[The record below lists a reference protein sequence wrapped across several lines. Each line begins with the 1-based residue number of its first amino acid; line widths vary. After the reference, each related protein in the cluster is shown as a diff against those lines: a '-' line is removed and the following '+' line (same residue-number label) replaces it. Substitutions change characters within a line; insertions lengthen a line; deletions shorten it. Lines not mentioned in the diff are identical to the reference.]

1 MLQNPCRIRTRRP
14 LLRSTCCLA
23 LLAAVS
29 VSRANSPR
37 PAEET
42 ATSER
47 PSAVAAGAQRLIVH
61 EWGTFTS
68 LQDES
73 GRAIPGINTD
83 EEALP
88 DFVHRLSERLVV
100 PPSQLA
106 PVYYKGVPRVHRD
119 VTMRLETPVI
129 YFHLPRGQTTPLTL
143 DVRVRFRGGWLTEY
157 YPTAQVDAPG
167 VADGRFRFGQITP
180 ATIGS
185 LAWRTLTVGGRGRT
199 FPETDSHVWLA
210 PRHVDAAAVET
221 SEGEGEQYLF
231 YRGVGHLDSPLRV
244 ARSEDGGTLQITEH
258 FQQQVFQRLP
268 ERPQTTLWLAHIRD
282 DGTVAWRSLGTRTL
296 SLEPDRLLATTPAA
310 FEDTAYSRESLG
322 RLRESMHRA
331 LVADGLFADEA
342 RALLSTW
349 EQGYF
354 KSAGLRLFFLLPQEW
369 TDAVLPLDVSVPADV
384 TRTMVGRVEIVT
396 PAQRERLSRIDAG
409 PVSDVTWFYNESDRA
424 NREAAAYKAIWEGK
438 AGLADA
444 RLTVPPDYQEY
455 VDLGRF
461 RNALILDAL
470 RDRPKESGLAKFAR
484 EYGLSYFQPEEAAE

>member
-1 MLQNPCRIRTRRP
+1 MLRNPYRVRTRSP
-14 LLRSTCCLA
+14 FLRGVCCVA

-29 VSRANSPR
+29 VARANSPR
-37 PAEET
+37 SDGET
-42 ATSER
+42 AGGER
-47 PSAVAAGAQRLIVH
+47 RRAVDPAAERLVVH

-68 LQDES
+68 LQDAS

-83 EEALP
+83 DEPLP
-88 DFVHRLSERLVV
+88 AFVHRLSERLVV

-185 LAWRTLTVGGRGRT
+185 LEWRRLTVGGRRT

-210 PRHVDAAAVET
+210 PRHVDAAPVET
-221 SEGEGEQYLF
+221 NEGEGEQYLF

-244 ARSEDGGTLQITEH
+244 TRSENGETLRITEH
-258 FQQQVFQRLP
+258 FTRQAFQRRP
-268 ERPQTTLWLAHIRD
+268 EQPQTTLWLAHIRE
-282 DGTVAWRSLGTRTL
+282 DGAVAWRSLGTRTL
-296 SLEPDRLLATTPAA
+296 SLEPDRLLATPPAA
-310 FEDTAYSRESLG
+310 FEDTAYSRDSLD
-322 RLRESMHRA
+322 RLRADMHRA

-342 RALLSTW
+342 HALLSTW

-369 TDAVLPLDVSVPADV
+369 TDAVLPLDISVPADV

-396 PAQRERLSRIDAG
+396 PEQRERLSRIDAG
-409 PVSDVTWFYNESDRA
+409 PVSDVTWFYNESDRT
-424 NREAAAYKAIWEGK
+424 NRETAAYKAIWEGQ

-461 RNALILDAL
+461 RNALILDTL
-470 RDRPKESGLAKFAR
+470 GNGRNQSGLAEFAR
-484 EYGLSYFQPEEAAE
+484 EYGLSYFEPEPTSE

>member
-1 MLQNPCRIRTRRP
+1 MPLRPLRIRP
-14 LLRSTCCLA
+14 GVLAAVCCLA
-23 LLAAVS
+23 VAAS
-29 VSRANSPR
+29 GAMAGSPR
-37 PAEET
+37 K
-42 ATSER
+42 S
-47 PSAVAAGAQRLIVH
+47 VAAAPASESASRKLDTAERLVVH

-73 GRAIPGINTD
+73 GQAIPGINTD
-83 EEALP
+83 EEPLP
-88 DFVHRLSERLVV
+88 DFVHQLSERLLV

-167 VADGRFRFGQITP
+167 VADGQFRFGQITP

-185 LAWRTLTVGGRGRT
+185 LEWRRLTVGGRGGT

-244 ARSEDGGTLQITEH
+244 ARSETGDTLQITEH
-258 FQQQVFQRLP
+258 FQQQVFQHRP
-268 ERPQTTLWLAHIRD
+268 ERPNTTLWLAHIRD
-282 DGTVAWRSLGTRTL
+282 DGAVAWRSLGTRTL

-310 FEDTAYSRESLG
+310 FDDAAYSRDSLD
-322 RLRESMHRA
+322 RLRENMHRA
-331 LVADGLFADEA
+331 LVADGMFADEA
-342 RALLSTW
+342 HALLSTW

-369 TDAVLPLDVSVPADV
+369 TDAVLPLDVSAPADV
-384 TRTMVGRVEIVT
+384 TRTLVGRVEIVT
-396 PAQRERLSRIDAG
+396 PEQRDRLSRIDAG

-424 NREAAAYKAIWEGK
+424 NRETAAYKAIWEGK
-438 AGLADA
+438 AGLTDA

-461 RNALILDAL
+461 RNALILDTL
-470 RDRPKESGLAKFAR
+470 RNRRNESGLAKFAR
-484 EYGLSYFQPEEAAE
+484 EYGLSYFDPEDISE